1 MLKQL
6 AHYFSIYMRRIREQE
21 AHTIHKLARAFAKIE
36 QVEHKLEHYDQEMEQ
51 LEQRTR
57 GLEELLATWD
67 ARIEEQKGVYKAA
80 VEECRKEEALIEEM
94 GAKLEELRAAVNI
107 DQHSQANSP
116 QYEMALEA
124 IESLSKADFNE
135 LKSFRF
141 GLELRNGLGCFV
153 RLWNLFLVERD

>member
-1 MLKQL
+1 
-6 AHYFSIYMRRIREQE
+6 
-21 AHTIHKLARAFAKIE
+21 
-36 QVEHKLEHYDQEMEQ
+36 
-51 LEQRTR
+51 
-57 GLEELLATWD
+57 LATWD

-135 LKSFRF
+135 LKSFRL
-141 GLELRNGLGCFV
+141 GLELRNGLGGFV
-153 RLWNLFLVERD
+153 KALEFVFSRARLGLSRFGLSFIFNRAFAHVRFSIDSPLRVVRVISEKKAENKYRFIINFFFEFYKIK